1 VSGGQAGSDGSPTSI
16 VLCSDG
22 TWNRGG
28 PGAPTNV
35 WRLHQAV
42 DRNHAVTAHD
52 NGVGTERNL
61 VMKFLGG
68 AFGVGLHQ
76 NVADLYAVLVRHY
89 EPGMKIYL
97 FGFSRGAFTVR
108 LLSGVIGM
116 FGVVKRDNYP
126 GTPEHAAK
134 KVVHAFRLIHA
145 QDVREN
151 RAGWSWW
158 TQRLLGGAPDFEQE
172 TRSFITKYCHE
183 PTKDFIEFVGVWDT
197 VRAIGG
203 PLDGFVTAMNE
214 LLCLSFRDLYL
225 SSCVRKGCQALAVDE
240 NRQTF
245 AAIPWEIT
253 DQKGRPDTRV
263 EQQWFT
269 GCHSDVGGG
278 YAKNGLS
285 SIALDW
291 MIDRAKKAGLK
302 FDPEE
307 RQRIKASCD
316 PYCALHNPRL
326 NRGLFYRYKPRV
338 VPPDAQFHDKL
349 RERISAGTSGYAPGN
364 LKPSD
369 LERKAR
375 EAPVYSGLTDQVKR
389 WAHAFGLGLT
399 YRVRSWAHAFGLG
412 LVLVF
417 LAVSM
422 FYPQSLKGERAAPG
436 WANATLGTATTW
448 VEHVVPLQ
456 IFDELVCR
464 PLAVLKSNA
473 WLFWAMFVGLLG
485 SFLVCWVSRLRM
497 ESRAASEWDKH
508 RRTDAHSAV
517 DHAGSEPAAN
527 PANPRVSR

>member
-1 VSGGQAGSDGSPTSI
+1 MSGGQAGSDGSPTSI

-42 DRNHAVTAHD
+42 DRKHAITAHD

-116 FGVVKRDNYP
+116 FGVVKRGDYP

-245 AAIPWEIT
+245 APIPWEVT

-291 MIDRAKKAGLK
+291 MMDRAKKAGLK
-302 FDPEE
+302 FDPEK
-307 RQRIKASCD
+307 RQPIKASCD

-349 RERISAGTSGYAPGN
+349 RERISAGTNGYAPGN
-364 LKPSD
+364 LRPSD
-369 LERKAR
+369 FQGVTE
-375 EAPVYSGLTDQVKR
+375 EAPFHS
-389 WAHAFGLGLT
+389 GLT

-417 LAVSM
+417 LAFSI
-422 FYPQSLKGERAAPG
+422 FYPHPLAGERAAPA
-436 WANATLGTATTW
+436 WAQATLESAAGW
-448 VEHVVPLQ
+448 LQHLVPLE

-464 PLAVLKSNA
+464 PLTVLKSNA
-473 WLFWAMFVGLLG
+473 LLFWGLVVGLSG
-485 SFLVCWVSRLRM
+485 SFVVCWVSRLRM
-497 ESRAASEWDKH
+497 ESRAASMWDEH
-508 RRTDAHSAV
+508 RRPHVRGSV
-517 DHAGSEPAAN
+517 DQVGSEPAAE
-527 PANPRVSR
+527 PSQSEVSR